1 MHPVRFRRYS
11 AAAGALALG
20 VLAVPDPASAQ
31 QVSPEVLVLDNGMK
45 FLLLPRDEEPNI
57 IAAGW
62 LAKVGSADERPG
74 ITGVTHFLEHMMFKG
89 TSRVGTS
96 DAAAD
101 ASYRTQLSELRDQ
114 IRAAVVAEQY
124 ERFAEG
130 DIANPWDKSVDTPRI
145 RELRERLT
153 ALEDAHREVIIANE
167 FDQIYTNEGASG
179 MNAGTGKD
187 FTFYY
192 INIPS
197 NKLELWAWMESD
209 RLLDPSLREFD
220 AERDVV
226 VEERRQTL
234 ESDPTGELAERFDSM
249 FWIASP
255 YAWPIVG
262 WMSDLFSYTEEQVRT
277 YFRQHYQPSNLVGVI
292 VGDFDID
299 QAKPLIQS
307 YFGRLVDTG
316 VPAPAMVTF
325 EVPMMGSFTFSG
337 ECDCQP
343 QCEVRYQ
350 AIPFGHKDQAALEVL
365 ADILNGRTGRLYKA
379 LVEEQKIAQY
389 AGASLDA
396 SRHAGSFS
404 FSAGIKGEATPA
416 DLEAAWYEQLALL
429 HDELVSDHELQKV
442 KNQSAADAYRR
453 LQSNSSLL
461 FQLAIYECMDS
472 WEVINTYPKRIQAV
486 TAEDVQRVARTYL
499 RDDNRAVALY
509 TRKAPDPAAA
519 PVADLTLDDAL
530 QGMPEQAAAMMRQA
544 IPMQLEMLR
553 NETDLEKL
561 EMTASQA
568 RQSLASAPPERQN
581 LMRFIIQELEKRMAQ
596 LRATEG
602 SN

>member
-1 MHPVRFRRYS
+1 MMRRPLRAS
-11 AAAGALALG
+11 LHLTLALAA
-20 VLAVPDPASAQ
+20 LAAPAAAQ
-31 QVSPEVLVLDNGMK
+31 QVTPEVFVLENGMK
-45 FLLLPRDEEPNI
+45 FILLPRDEEPNI

-89 TSRVGTS
+89 TDRVGTS

-101 ASYRTQLSELRDQ
+101 ASYRQRLSDLRDQ
-114 IRAAVVAEQY
+114 IREAVIEEQY
-124 ERFAEG
+124 KRYTKGEIG
-130 DIANPWDKSVDTPRI
+130 NPWDKSIDTPHI
-145 RELRERLT
+145 RKLREQLT
-153 ALEDAHREVIIANE
+153 ELEDEQRNVIIANE

-197 NKLELWAWMESD
+197 NKLELWTWMESD
-209 RLLDPSLREFD
+209 RLMDPSLREFD

-234 ESDPTGELAERFDSM
+234 ESNPTGELDERFDSM
-249 FWIASP
+249 FWVSSP
-255 YAWPIVG
+255 YAWPVVG
-262 WMSDLFSYTEEQVRT
+262 WMSDLFSYTEDQVRT
-277 YFRQHYQPSNLVGVI
+277 YFRQHYQPSNLIGVV
-292 VGDFDID
+292 VGDFDPAE
-299 QAKPLIQS
+299 AKPLIRS

-316 VPAPAMVTF
+316 VPTPAVVTY
-325 EVPMMGSFTFSG
+325 EVPLMGSFTFEG

-350 AIPFGHKDQAALEVL
+350 AVPFGHKDEAALEVL

-389 AGASLDA
+389 ARAGLDA
-396 SRHAGSFS
+396 SRHGGSFS
-404 FSAGIKGEATPA
+404 FTAGIKGDATPP
-416 DLEAAWYEQLALL
+416 DLEAAWFDQVALL
-429 HDELVSDHELQKV
+429 QDELVSDHELQKV

-472 WEVINTYPKRIQAV
+472 WEAINTRPHEIQAV
-486 TAEDVQRVARTYL
+486 TAKDIQRVARQYL

-509 TRKAPDPAAA
+509 TRRPPEPSAA
-519 PVADLTLDDAL
+519 PVAEMTLEDAL
-530 QGMPEQAAAMMRQA
+530 AGMPENAQAMMRQA

-553 NETDLEKL
+553 QETDFEKL
-561 EMTASQA
+561 ELIASQA
-568 RQSLASAPPERQN
+568 RQSLEVAPPERQP
-581 LMRFIIQELEKRMAQ
+581 LMRFILQEINKRIAD
-596 LRATEG
+596 LRTAEG